1 MIKVLQVLEATVGGT
16 RRHLLSLVEGLDK
29 SRFQVEIAAPL
40 IRQGTIDDT
49 GFIDEIKAL
58 DVRIHR
64 VNMRRS
70 IQPVADLRALWVLT
84 NLIRREKYD
93 IVHVHSSK
101 AGFLGR
107 IAARLN
113 GVPTV
118 YTPNGFYFLS
128 NMPTAKVKTYLLLER
143 LAGRLTDCL
152 IAVSESEREQ
162 AVNHGLISPAR
173 IVVIPNAIDIQRFR
187 PDPVIGRQLRIEFG
201 VPDDAMV
208 VGTVA
213 RFIEQKDPITFIRAA
228 RLIAD
233 RMPNVRFLWC
243 GEGPMRHEIE
253 QLAAELELT
262 SVIHFLGYR
271 KDIANLMNVF
281 DMFVLTSIF
290 EGLPYTILEAMAV
303 GLPLVVTD
311 VVGNRDVVIDGQ
323 NGLIVVPRSPE
334 EVANAVSKLFQDREK
349 RLSMG
354 QESYYLV
361 TKHYRIQDMVSN
373 IEGVYEDLLQSNQ
386 LRLG

>member
-16 RRHLLSLVEGLDK
+16 RRHLVSLVEGLDK
-29 SRFQVEIAAPL
+29 SRFQVEIAAPR

-49 GFIDEIKAL
+49 SFTDEIKAL
-58 DVRIHR
+58 GVRIHT
-64 VNMRRS
+64 VDMRRS
-70 IQPVADLRALWVLT
+70 IQPLADLRALWVLT
-84 NLIRREKYD
+84 NIIRREKYD

-113 GVPTV
+113 RVPVV

-128 NMPTAKVKTYLLLER
+128 NMPPAKIKIYLLLER

-152 IAVSESEREQ
+152 VAVSDSEREQ
-162 AVNHGLISPAR
+162 AVNHSLISPAK
-173 IVVIPNAIDIQRFR
+173 ILVIPNAIDAHHFR
-187 PDPVIGRQLRIEFG
+187 PDPVIGRQLRIELG
-201 VPDDAMV
+201 IPDDAMV

-213 RFIEQKDPITFIRAA
+213 RFIDQKDPITFIRAA

-233 RMPNVRFLWC
+233 RMPDVRFLWC
-243 GEGPMRHEIE
+243 GEGPMRQEIE

-262 SVIHFLGYR
+262 SVTHFLGYR
-271 KDIANLMNVF
+271 KDIANIMNVF
-281 DMFVLTSIF
+281 DLFVLTSIF

-311 VVGNRDVVIDGQ
+311 VVGNRDVVVDGQ
-323 NGLIVVPRSPE
+323 NGLVVVPRSPE
-334 EVANAVSKLFQDREK
+334 EVANAVSKLFQNREK
-349 RLSMG
+349 RLLMG
-354 QESYYLV
+354 QASYYLV

-373 IEGVYEDLLQSNQ
+373 IEEVYEDLLQSTQ